1 MKQVWDAR
9 GRKGLLL
16 PALPYD
22 KMSQEV
28 RLNVSMPVISKLNS
42 KEIGIVNNER
52 FEITNISKV
61 NNKITMK
68 NEHKEIII
76 DNDKFQKLFRV
87 AYCTTIHSV
96 QGMSIGESYTL
107 HEWEKYDQRL
117 KYVALS
123 RARSNDLI
131 NIYHEQLTK
140 MFDLFHY

>member
-9 GRKGLLL
+9 GRKGLLI

-61 NNKITMK
+61 
-68 NEHKEIII
+68 
-76 DNDKFQKLFRV
+76 L
-87 AYCTTIHSV
+87 
-96 QGMSIGESYTL
+96 L
-107 HEWEKYDQRL
+107 
-117 KYVALS
+117 
-123 RARSNDLI
+123 
-131 NIYHEQLTK
+131 
-140 MFDLFHY
+140 

>member
-1 MKQVWDAR
+1 
-9 GRKGLLL
+9 
-16 PALPYD
+16 
-22 KMSQEV
+22 
-28 RLNVSMPVISKLNS
+28 MPVISKLNS

-61 NNKITMK
+61 
-68 NEHKEIII
+68 EIII

-123 RARSNDLI
+123 RARSKDLI
-131 NIYHEQLTK
+131 NIHHEQLKK